1 MEILKGVSC
10 FTNAEAPSMRM
21 SNFFPLTKWVSV
33 NMGGDPPTFV
43 KARLSFGTPESAVS
57 CIQHLQEWKIPE
69 TAEVVIFSVLLSPS
83 SLAIFIPSPGITFC
97 CCSAQVV
104 AGIRYM
110 MHTREQLFKR
120 LEVVEAMH
128 AFISHHPGGIEEMRS
143 RLKRVEADLATAQK
157 AVADGA
163 KKLNLAKEE
172 KGAIRAEANPL
183 KGEREALE
191 GQVKGVEQENSQL
204 KKEVDELQASLAA

>member
-1 MEILKGVSC
+1 
-10 FTNAEAPSMRM
+10 
-21 SNFFPLTKWVSV
+21 
-33 NMGGDPPTFV
+33 
-43 KARLSFGTPESAVS
+43 
-57 CIQHLQEWKIPE
+57 
-69 TAEVVIFSVLLSPS
+69 
-83 SLAIFIPSPGITFC
+83 
-97 CCSAQVV
+97 
-104 AGIRYM
+104 M

-128 AFISHHPGGIEEMRS
+128 AFISHHPGGIAEMRS

-157 AVADGA
+157 AVADGV

-183 KGEREALE
+183 KREKEALE